1 MDTSG
6 NGTGSGSVTLSP
18 GPGEYSGNATRA
30 PPPTTNYGNG
40 APPPHQQPQWL
51 RFVKTLVVAV
61 LVYALVGLLA
71 ESTYL
76 AAKHRAWHQNRV
88 SSDLHYHLNLLPEW
102 YDLPSDV
109 KVFECTTSNAWS
121 KTTPT
126 SQITS
131 GKTTGGPLPP
141 WRYPFASNTSF
152 DLRLG
157 SGGVDDDSFVLLLS
171 RGRWLTGD
179 VTIVSGG
186 NNKEGQ
192 ATVNVEVG
200 YAREDTRDKVR
211 ACFIEREDGAKGV
224 GIFTPKYEG
233 SSLWVED
240 DHARQIHH
248 HTTIVLPDGRPGPLN
263 VRKLE
268 TDLPNSSQRFEVF
281 GLWNHFKHVTLKGSS
296 GMIDAGPD
304 LKAERVTIEATDA
317 PVIGNIFVT
326 KELDIQTSNASVE
339 ATVVLDY
346 RQEQDNVPKMDI
358 KTSNGVVK
366 AESHKKPPTPH
377 FEIKATT
384 SNARLNVG
392 VHHAAL
398 GRGDPVIHFEELQ
411 LSCPEF
417 EQNGKC
423 PYGVTIVREEI
434 VKKGH
439 LKGEMEWTEIV
450 TIPEPTGKPSGETLK
465 KRKKLESTAV
475 LRTSNA
481 SAVLAA

>member
-1 MDTSG
+1 MSNT
-6 NGTGSGSVTLSP
+6 NENR
-18 GPGEYSGNATRA
+18 GEYPAQPYTDSGNATRA
-30 PPPTTNYGNG
+30 PPPATNYGNG
-40 APPPHQQPQWL
+40 SPPPYQQPTWL
-51 RFVKTLVVAV
+51 RFLKTLVVAV

-76 AAKHRAWHQNRV
+76 AAKTQGVASKPRKFRR
-88 SSDLHYHLNLLPEW
+88 SSSSQPSALRMVTTLPEW

-152 DLRLG
+152 DVRLG

-233 SSLWVED
+233 LKPTF
-240 DHARQIHH
+240 RI
-248 HTTIVLPDGRPGPLN
+248 PP
-263 VRKLE
+263 
-268 TDLPNSSQRFEVF
+268 QRFEVF
-281 GLWNHFKHVTLKGSS
+281 GLWNHFEHVTLKGSS

-346 RQEQDNVPKMDI
+346 RQEKDNVPKMDI

-366 AESHKKPPTPH
+366 AEVHLLSDVIPPIPANSQQQGHKKSPIPH

-398 GRGDPVIHFEELQ
+398 GRGDPVIHFE
-411 LSCPEF
+411 
-417 EQNGKC
+417 G
-423 PYGVTIVREEI
+423 T
-434 VKKGH
+434 
-439 LKGEMEWTEIV
+439 
-450 TIPEPTGKPSGETLK
+450 
-465 KRKKLESTAV
+465 
-475 LRTSNA
+475 TSNA
-481 SAVLAA
+481 VASALLFPNLLWRIRDRGDEQRCRTPALLP